1 MKLPFV
7 RRGRYAH
14 LRRVAVAWKR
24 RLLRLEAVTA
34 GLRERV
40 SGLETLLSRTDAE
53 LGVARAE
60 AVRLREANERLVD
73 NELFFG
79 AGRAPVYDPQAPR
92 FQPRPLPAEE
102 PPPRLSI
109 AAWRRRQEEREGRAS
124 GKWRVE
130 SDEGKKVMSD
140 E

>member
-1 MKLPFV
+1 MRLPFV
-7 RRGRYAH
+7 RATRYAH

-24 RLLRLEAVTA
+24 RVLGLERVTA
-34 GLRERV
+34 ELRERLN
-40 SGLETLLSRTDAE
+40 GLEALLARSDAE

-92 FQPRPLPAEE
+92 FQPRPLPTEE

-109 AAWRRRQEEREGRAS
+109 AAWRRRQEERERDE
-124 GKWRVE
+124 KVE
-130 SDEGKKVMSD
+130 SGV
-140 E
+140 